1 MKLDALARP
10 MVFFALSAVIAWAA
24 LFSNVWP
31 LVVVGGFAAGMLAGG
46 RYATVFVSGVS
57 AGALAAFVW
66 MSVLL
71 TPGSGTYI
79 GDIGALAS
87 MPGYMLVFLSF
98 AFTALYVGCGGVLGT
113 WARKMAEPHV
123 RLP

>member
-1 MKLDALARP
+1 MKLEALARP
-10 MVFFALSAVIAWAA
+10 TVFFALSAVIAWAA
-24 LFSNVWP
+24 LFSDVWP

-46 RYATVFVSGVS
+46 RYPVVFVSGLF
-57 AGALAAFVW
+57 AGALAAFIW

-79 GDIGALAS
+79 VDIGALAS
-87 MPGYMLVFLSF
+87 IPGYLLVFMSF